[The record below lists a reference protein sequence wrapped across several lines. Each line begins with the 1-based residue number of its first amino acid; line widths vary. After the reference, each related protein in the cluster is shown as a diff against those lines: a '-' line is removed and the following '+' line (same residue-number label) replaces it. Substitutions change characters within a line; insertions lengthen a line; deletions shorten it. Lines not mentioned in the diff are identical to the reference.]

1 MQQEVQVYKNICTFL
16 FFYLFFRRFS
26 DVFPMLFRRFSD
38 LMLLI
43 YKMIAFCWNM
53 FLFSLLLQKK

>member
-26 DVFPMLFRRFSD
+26 DAFPSLFRPYVIDIQYISI
-38 LMLLI
+38 LLEHVG
-43 YKMIAFCWNM
+43 
-53 FLFSLLLQKK
+53 FLYTFVKK